1 MRAPAPIPVLP
12 GVPAWAT
19 GETLYSWCSR
29 YHSEYGLSVKQT
41 SHDLF
46 GRPHGYLQ
54 HVVPSGMTRFD
65 QVTGGRLGTPT
76 DIVRTRT
83 IAAAYLPFMDGIER
97 LRLVEGCADASTLTL
112 GCTGFGTAG
121 WSAAHD
127 LRVCEQ
133 CKSRDI
139 RQSGYARWHLTHQL
153 PGVWVCVE
161 HSRPLMTC
169 SSQSI
174 AWKRPDSVRATEID
188 VADGAP
194 VHCMLRLASIA
205 VAATRLKQT
214 NMTGLATACLSRLLA
229 QGILVGRG
237 RSDERALEAWF
248 GASVLGR
255 WMAPIVGLQPSP
267 PKRWISRLL
276 QYRQASHPL
285 QWLLLWAALSEQ
297 ETAGQAA
304 ASFVV
309 AAQRSDSSEE
319 IKQYPLWP
327 VMRSPNVRHASSAA
341 IRKALV
347 GSASL
352 RQAASKLDPEP
363 VELSRWI
370 VQDPWLLS
378 SWRRRLASERTRS
391 ATEALH
397 SFLCKRKTADSRD
410 IRSGCASHVAWLEA
424 HAPATLN
431 AMLRRF
437 EITVASQSELF

>member
-1 MRAPAPIPVLP
+1 MRAPAPIPTLP
-12 GVPAWAT
+12 GVPDWAT

-41 SHDLF
+41 SDDLF

-65 QVTGGRLGTPT
+65 QVTGGSLGTPT
-76 DIVRTRT
+76 EIVRART
-83 IAAAYLPFMDGIER
+83 IAAAYWPFMDGAER

-127 LRVCEQ
+127 LRFCEQ
-133 CKSRDI
+133 CMSRDMC
-139 RQSGYARWHLTHQL
+139 QSGYARWHLTHQL

-169 SSQSI
+169 ASQSI
-174 AWKRPDSVRATEID
+174 AWKRPNSVRATEID
-188 VADGAP
+188 VGNGAP
-194 VHCMLRLASIA
+194 VGGMLRLASLA
-205 VAATRLKQT
+205 VVAMRLDEANT
-214 NMTGLATACLSRLLA
+214 TGLATACLSRLLA

-248 GASVLGR
+248 GDSVLGR
-255 WMAPIVGLQPSP
+255 WMAPNVGPQLSP

-276 QYRQASHPL
+276 QHRQASHPL
-285 QWLLLWAALSEQ
+285 QWLLLWAALSPHES
-297 ETAGQAA
+297 AGQAA
-304 ASFVV
+304 ASFVS
-309 AAQRSDSSEE
+309 AAQRNDSSEE
-319 IKQYPLWP
+319 VTQYPLWP
-327 VMRSPNVRHASSAA
+327 VMRSPDVRHASSTA
-341 IRKALV
+341 IRKALD

-352 RQAASKLDPEP
+352 RQAASKLDLEP
-363 VELSRWI
+363 IELSRWI
-370 VQDPWLLS
+370 AQDPSLLS
-378 SWRRRLASERTRS
+378 SWRRRLASQRTRS

-397 SFLCKRKTADSRD
+397 SFLCKQKTADWRD

-424 HAPATLN
+424 RAPAALN
-431 AMLRRF
+431 TMLQRF
-437 EITVASQSELF
+437 EIEVASQFELF